1 MKSTL
6 SHFSGKFRVKMN
18 ILKFRIKYMFYLG
31 TFGLEFE
38 KGIVIFRIN
47 ILDIFYKQ
55 SIVRKKK
62 KKKKNVGPKM
72 SYLGVL
78 DNDFENLF

>member
-1 MKSTL
+1 
-6 SHFSGKFRVKMN
+6 
-18 ILKFRIKYMFYLG
+18 MFYLG

-78 DNDFENLF
+78 DNDFEKLF

>member
-55 SIVRKKK
+55 GIVQKKK
-62 KKKKNVGPKM
+62 KKKKKCRTKNV
-72 SYLGVL
+72 
-78 DNDFENLF
+78 LFGCFGQ

>member
-55 SIVRKKK
+55 SIVQKKK
-62 KKKKNVGPKM
+62 KKKKCRTKNV
-72 SYLGVL
+72 
-78 DNDFENLF
+78 LFGCFGQ

>member
-55 SIVRKKK
+55 SIVQKKK
-62 KKKKNVGPKM
+62 KKEKCRTKNV
-72 SYLGVL
+72 
-78 DNDFENLF
+78 LFGCFGQ

>member
-1 MKSTL
+1 
-6 SHFSGKFRVKMN
+6 MN

-55 SIVRKKK
+55 SILQ
-62 KKKKNVGPKM
+62 KKKKNLGPKIY
-72 SYLGVL
+72 YLGVL
-78 DNDFENLF
+78 DNDFEKLF

>member
-55 SIVRKKK
+55 SIVQKKK
-62 KKKKNVGPKM
+62 KKKCRTKNV
-72 SYLGVL
+72 
-78 DNDFENLF
+78 LFGCFGQ

>member
-1 MKSTL
+1 
-6 SHFSGKFRVKMN
+6 
-18 ILKFRIKYMFYLG
+18 MFYLG

-55 SIVRKKK
+55 SIAQKKK

-78 DNDFENLF
+78 DNDFEKLF

>member
-55 SIVRKKK
+55 SIVQKKK
-62 KKKKNVGPKM
+62 KKKKKK
-72 SYLGVL
+72 
-78 DNDFENLF
+78 